1 MSAKLPPTVSS
12 SPPALLAGK
21 RPDIDARRDNC
32 DVDALRFDG
41 QVVVVTG
48 AGQGLGRLYAL
59 DLALRGASVVVND
72 VGASVDGSGA
82 DRSVAD
88 EVVEEIRGL
97 GGHVAASYETI
108 ASDEGGRQLVDTAI
122 TTFGRIDAL
131 INNAGNM
138 RQEEFGEIADDDL
151 DALLQVHVHGA
162 FHVTQPAFRAMRD
175 QGYGRIVFTG
185 SSAGTFG
192 SPGLAAY
199 GAAKGAVLGLARVV
213 ALEGAER
220 GVKVNTVLPTGRTRM
235 GAASPVVYDA
245 DAPVPSPARRAFLDA
260 MRPEFVSPLVVYLAS
275 RECSVSGQ
283 VFSAVGGRYARVF
296 TGLGRGWVAA
306 EGRRTA
312 EAVREHF
319 GEIADPSDYFIP
331 ESTAAEIDAVMRQ
344 INVGLGPTAL

>member
-1 MSAKLPPTVSS
+1 M
-12 SPPALLAGK
+12 
-21 RPDIDARRDNC
+21 
-32 DVDALRFDG
+32 DALRFDA

-48 AGQGLGRLYAL
+48 AGRGLGRLYAL
-59 DLALRGASVVVND
+59 DLARRGASVVVND
-72 VGASVDGSGA
+72 LGASVEGTGDDPSIA
-82 DRSVAD
+82 DD
-88 EVVEEIRGL
+88 VVEEIL
-97 GGHVAASYETI
+97 DHGGRAVASHETI
-108 ASDEGGRQLVDTAI
+108 ASVEGGRQLVDTAI
-122 TTFGRIDAL
+122 KTFGRIDAL
-131 INNAGNM
+131 INNAGNI
-138 RQEEFGEIADDDL
+138 RQREFGEIADEDL
-151 DALLQVHVHGA
+151 DALLQVHLHGA

-220 GVKVNTVLPTGRTRM
+220 GIKVNTVLPTGRTRM

-260 MRPEFVSPLVVYLAS
+260 MRPESVSPLVVYLAS

-283 VFSAVGGRYARVF
+283 VFSAAGGRYARVF
-296 TGLGRGWVAA
+296 TGLGRGWVATA
-306 EGRRTA
+306 GSHTA
-312 EAVREHF
+312 EAIRDHF

-344 INVGLGPTAL
+344 INVDPGPTAD